1 MTAEIAI
8 MNKLAIALAADSAVT
23 IGGQQQKIYNTV
35 NKLFTLTKYQPVG
48 ILIYG
53 SANFMGVPWETIIDF
68 YRRKIGKGN
77 FETLD
82 EYAEDFIKFLEQ
94 ERKLFSDDEQKNYIR
109 VSISQYFFGIRT
121 LIMEAIQK
129 NIGTATKITDND
141 IHAICEGITDGEL
154 KEYEKFDLNVN
165 CSKEHIAELSK
176 IIAPIF
182 EESKNSIFE
191 KLPLNTKTVANLLSL
206 ATNLFCRFAPIQS
219 SISGIVIAGFGNE
232 DVYPCLKSYSVSGVV
247 NNKLIYKVDK
257 TYKIDTQHSASIIP
271 FAQSEM
277 VHTFMEGIDPDY
289 KKQIEENLFEIY
301 DIVIDA
307 MVDNNDKIQADE
319 KKVLKEKIMTIKN
332 EILSQF
338 ITNMQNFR
346 RDKYVNPVLTAV
358 GVLPKEELADMA
370 YSLVNLTSFKRKVS
384 LDAETVGG
392 PIDVAVISKKDG
404 FVWIKRKHYFDKELN
419 PQFIANYYNKNYSK
433 GGENG

>member
-23 IGGQQQKIYNTV
+23 ISGQQQKIYNTV

-53 SANFMGVPWETIIDF
+53 SANFMGIPWETIIDF
-68 YRRKIGKGN
+68 YRRKIGKGFFN
-77 FETLD
+77 TLD
-82 EYAEDFIKFLEQ
+82 EYAADFIKFIED
-94 ERKLFSDDEQKNYIR
+94 ERRLFTDEEQKNYIKN
-109 VSISQYFFGIRT
+109 SIQHYFLGIRS
-121 LIMEAIQK
+121 LIISEIQK
-129 NIGTATKITDND
+129 NIGTTTKISDNE
-141 IHAICEGITDGEL
+141 IQGICEDVTRKEL
-154 KEYEKFDLNVN
+154 EAYDNFEINTN
-165 CSKEHIAELSK
+165 CSKEYIAELSDLIK
-176 IIAPIF
+176 PVF
-182 EESKNSIFE
+182 EEIKNAIFE
-191 KLPLNTKTVANLLSL
+191 KLPLSPKTILNLQTL
-206 ATNLFCRFAPIQS
+206 ATNLFCRFAPIQA

-232 DVYPCLKSYSVSGVV
+232 NVYPCLKSYSVSGVV
-247 NNKLIYKVDK
+247 NNKLIYKAEK
-257 TYKIDTQHSASIIP
+257 TNKIDAKNSASIIP

-289 KKQIEENLFEIY
+289 KNKIEENLFEIY

-307 MVDNNDKIQADE
+307 MVDNNDKIQPDE
-319 KKVLKEKIMTIKN
+319 KKILKEKILAIKN
-332 EILSQF
+332 EILSKF

-346 RDKYVNPVLTAV
+346 RDKYVNPVLSAV

-404 FVWIKRKHYFDKELN
+404 FIWIKRKHYFDKELN

-433 GGENG
+433 GGEND